1 MNVYELMVDDGF
13 VFRNQFNVRRMHTA
27 LRLNEVI
34 VKKSQE
40 ARLVLLNMPGPPKNR
55 SGDENCILIIFSV
68 TLSHCCHLENYYG
81 FHYFLFHFGVK
92 ILHFW

>member
-1 MNVYELMVDDGF
+1 MNVYELIVDDGF

-55 SGDENCILIIFSV
+55 SGDENCILIIFCV
-68 TLSHCCHLENYYG
+68 TLSHCCHLENYHGLAFIIFYST
-81 FHYFLFHFGVK
+81 LV
-92 ILHFW
+92 